1 MKSLLLKTYSSVS
14 SRSKIVLKNV
24 ALSGLVKATNI
35 IISFFTVPL
44 TLKYLNQEEY
54 GLWLTI
60 YSIMTWLMYFDGGL
74 GSGLRN
80 KFTEAKAKNESYK
93 IRSYISTSYFILF
106 CTIGIL
112 IPLFFILN
120 IWFDWGTFLKIT
132 GENNKNFNNTI
143 FLIFTIF
150 CLQFVFRLIDS
161 ILIADQK
168 SGESDLLNL
177 IGSAFSLLIF
187 YIITPFFNKSFI
199 LVSIVFCGIPLLVNI
214 IYTIYLFLTRYNKYI
229 PSHKFVELND
239 YKELM
244 TLGSKFF
251 IIQICSLITIG
262 STNII
267 ITKVLSASDVV
278 IYNLAFKYFSIAL
291 LAFGVLAGSMFSSFN
306 EAYQRGEIIWIKNM
320 VKKVRLVS
328 FFFIC
333 IIAIM
338 LFFANFVYSFWVGTT
353 IRIPLNLNIL
363 MGLYYSLII
372 FCTVYTTFIAAIG
385 KIRVTYY
392 VSIINSILYI
402 PMALFLTKFM
412 GINGLIISQL
422 ILFFPGLFWLPMQY
436 NKLINNKANGLW
448 NK

>member
-120 IWFDWGTFLKIT
+120 IWFDWRTFLNIT
-132 GENNKNFNNTI
+132 GENNTNLNNTI

-161 ILIADQK
+161 ILIADQR
-168 SGESDLLNL
+168 SGESDLLNML
-177 IGSAFSLLIF
+177 GSAFSLLIF

-199 LVSIVFCGIPLLVNI
+199 LVGIVFCGIPLLVNI
-214 IYTIYLFLTRYNKYI
+214 IYTIYLFLTRYYKYI
-229 PSHKFVELND
+229 PSHKLVELSY

-244 TLGSKFF
+244 SLGSKFF

-267 ITKVLSASDVV
+267 ITKVLSPSDVV
-278 IYNLAFKYFSIAL
+278 IYNLAYKYFSFIL
-291 LAFGVLAGSMFSSFN
+291 LAFGILTGSMYSTFN
-306 EAYQRGEIIWIKNM
+306 EAYQRGEIYWIKNI
-320 VKKVRLVS
+320 VKKVNIVS
-328 FFFIC
+328 ALSIFI
-333 IIAIM
+333 IIIM
-338 LFFANFVYSFWVGTT
+338 IISANYNYSLWVGKS
-353 IRIPLNLNIL
+353 IKIPMSLNIL
-363 MGLYYSLII
+363 MAGYYII
-372 FCTVYTTFIAAIG
+372 IVWVTVYSTFISAIG
-385 KIRVTYY
+385 KIKIAYY

-402 PMALFLTKFM
+402 PLAVFLSNFM
-412 GINGLIISQL
+412 GINGIVTAQIILIFS
-422 ILFFPGLFWLPMQY
+422 GLFWLPIQF

>member
-1 MKSLLLKTYSSVS
+1 
-14 SRSKIVLKNV
+14 
-24 ALSGLVKATNI
+24 
-35 IISFFTVPL
+35 
-44 TLKYLNQEEY
+44 
-54 GLWLTI
+54 
-60 YSIMTWLMYFDGGL
+60 
-74 GSGLRN
+74 
-80 KFTEAKAKNESYK
+80 
-93 IRSYISTSYFILF
+93 
-106 CTIGIL
+106 
-112 IPLFFILN
+112 
-120 IWFDWGTFLKIT
+120 
-132 GENNKNFNNTI
+132 
-143 FLIFTIF
+143 
-150 CLQFVFRLIDS
+150 
-161 ILIADQK
+161 
-168 SGESDLLNL
+168 
-177 IGSAFSLLIF
+177 
-187 YIITPFFNKSFI
+187 
-199 LVSIVFCGIPLLVNI
+199 
-214 IYTIYLFLTRYNKYI
+214 
-229 PSHKFVELND
+229 
-239 YKELM
+239 
-244 TLGSKFF
+244 
-251 IIQICSLITIG
+251 
-262 STNII
+262 
-267 ITKVLSASDVV
+267 
-278 IYNLAFKYFSIAL
+278 
-291 LAFGVLAGSMFSSFN
+291 
-306 EAYQRGEIIWIKNM
+306 M